1 MKKKMQI
8 NKKKEE
14 RRGTQEKMLK
24 VEKTARPA
32 KAEKPIKAT
41 RPAKAEKPIK
51 ATRPAKAEKPIK
63 SAERA
68 DAVCPYAKKCGGCD
82 YQGMPYEKQ
91 LKEKQA
97 YVQKQV
103 GNFCKVLPI
112 LGMDEPYHYRNKV
125 HAVFDI
131 EKKRGSRPG
140 ARGNG
145 KAANGKQ
152 GNGKNGRLAA
162 KPAPGGIISGVY
174 KAGTHEVINID
185 ACQIEDELSSAI
197 IRDIRGLL
205 HSFKIKTYDEDTG
218 YGLLRHVLVRRGF
231 HSGEVMVVL
240 VLGSPV
246 LPSKNHFV
254 KALRELHPEISTVI
268 VNVNDKRTSMV
279 LGDKE
284 SVIYG
289 KGYIEDT
296 LCGCTFRI
304 SPKSFYQVNPVQTEI
319 LYGKAIAYAALT
331 GNETV
336 VDAYCGTGTI
346 GIIAAKS
353 AKKVIGVELN
363 RDAVRDA
370 VKNAKCNNVK
380 NIDFYN
386 ADAGQFMVEMAE
398 YRADAK
404 TGEKNGADEVD
415 VVFMDPPRAGS
426 DEAFLSS
433 VVTLA
438 PKRVVYVS
446 CNPETLA
453 RDLLYLTKH
462 GYRAQECQPV
472 DMFPWTKHVET
483 VVLLSHK
490 KADSYIHIDVE
501 FGEGE
506 GKIPVDSIAKRAE
519 AYKPKEKVTY
529 KMIKEYIEAK
539 YGFKVHTA
547 YIAEVK
553 RNLGLPMYDAPN
565 AVEELKQPRKHPT
578 PEKVEAIKD
587 ALRYFAVI

>member
-1 MKKKMQI
+1 MKSGLSL
-8 NKKKEE
+8 NNFE
-14 RRGTQEKMLK
+14 QE
-24 VEKTARPA
+24 ACRN
-32 KAEKPIKAT
+32 
-41 RPAKAEKPIK
+41 
-51 ATRPAKAEKPIK
+51 
-63 SAERA
+63 
-68 DAVCPYAKKCGGCD
+68 
-82 YQGMPYEKQ
+82 EKQ

-103 GNFCKVLPI
+103 GSFCKVLPI

-140 ARGNG
+140 VRGNG

-152 GNGKNGRLAA
+152 GNGKKGRLAA

-185 ACQIEDELSSAI
+185 ACQIEDELSGAI

-254 KALRELHPEISTVI
+254 MALRELHPEISTVI

-304 SPKSFYQVNPVQTEI
+304 SPKSFYQVNPVQTEL

-380 NIDFYN
+380 NIEFYN

-404 TGEKNGADEVD
+404 RGEKSGADEVD

-483 VVLLSHK
+483 VVLLSKGEIDSK
-490 KADSYIHIDVE
+490 KVRVE
-501 FGEGE
+501 FSLEDMDMSGFQKGATYEQIKAYVLEHTGLKVSSLYISQIKRKCGLDVGQNYNLSKKE
-506 GKIPVDSIAKRAE
+506 DAKV
-519 AYKPKEKVTY
+519 PKC
-529 KMIKEYIEAK
+529 
-539 YGFKVHTA
+539 
-547 YIAEVK
+547 
-553 RNLGLPMYDAPN
+553 P
-565 AVEELKQPRKHPT
+565 
-578 PEKVEAIKD
+578 PEKEAAIRD
-587 ALRYFAVI
+587 ALKYFQMI

>member
-14 RRGTQEKMLK
+14 RRGTQEKMSK

-41 RPAKAEKPIK
+41 RPANAEKPIK

-63 SAERA
+63 PAERA

-246 LPSKNHFV
+246 LPSKNNFV
-254 KALRELHPEISTVI
+254 KALRKLHPEISTVI
-268 VNVNDKRTSMV
+268 INVNDKRTSMV

-304 SPKSFYQVNPVQTEI
+304 SPKSFYQVNPVQTEL

-363 RDAVRDA
+363 RDAVRNA

-472 DMFPWTKHVET
+472 DMFPWTKHVES
-483 VVLLSHK
+483 VVLMQ
-490 KADSYIHIDVE
+490 YC
-501 FGEGE
+501 
-506 GKIPVDSIAKRAE
+506 GK
-519 AYKPKEKVTY
+519 
-529 KMIKEYIEAK
+529 
-539 YGFKVHTA
+539 
-547 YIAEVK
+547 
-553 RNLGLPMYDAPN
+553 
-565 AVEELKQPRKHPT
+565 
-578 PEKVEAIKD
+578 
-587 ALRYFAVI
+587 